1 MKTLKDIIKE
11 ATSDVNPLPGRTK
24 NFIDKHTVQK
34 IDYPVDAE
42 DQFTAKKIKKDTS
55 KGASY
60 KDGEDRA
67 VYEETDAEKTKK
79 ETMKTF
85 PNVKHFTKSGHP
97 DWEKHGIKNI
107 PTVKEATKYAG
118 KISAVAS
125 NDEREYGDKAGRISA
140 ELDKSPKKKVTLP
153 KAPWDKMKE
162 ETSLDEEKQHGLYK
176 FNKRS
181 GVWDHQRSTTPET
194 KDQWL
199 NQFKKDEPNEHFVV
213 SKNKPTHNPMRKE
226 ETMSDAE
233 TAKRENIV
241 KSMKKNTQ
249 GFKDRYGDRWKSVMY
264 ATATKNAMKEAL
276 DPVGKE
282 DDDIDND
289 GKKNTKSDQYLLNR
303 RKTIAAK
310 IKESVNLDEVNKSNL
325 GSHMGTV
332 NGYHIHDLGAAH
344 KDKRFVAA
352 SNDYGWLSHT
362 GSSAKEVTDKAK
374 TLPRSTTP
382 VAKSKEESDQDDWSA
397 SQKRRVASGEVRKA
411 VMNKR
416 MGESVNLD
424 EAFKAGEMKLHDG
437 STVTLS
443 KESAESLNSLFNQLN
458 SSNKSKMEEKLM
470 SDSDSFD
477 EILTFAKEV

>member
-42 DQFTAKKIKKDTS
+42 DQFTAKKIKKDHS

-60 KDGEDRA
+60 KEGEDNS

-107 PTVKEATKYAG
+107 PTVKEATKHAG

-153 KAPWDKMKE
+153 KAPWDKVE
-162 ETSLDEEKQHGLYK
+162 ESYELDEALTDKRVTTTDSEHKKVVGDLHRKLTSAGYK
-176 FNKRS
+176 PQFQSTNGSK
-181 GVWDHQRSTTPET
+181 GFTNGTMDHLSNPNVAKDKSVIGHVVKYKNDNGHTVNMTIRHKGNIRDDRGDKTENIQREVSIS
-194 KDQWL
+194 KL
-199 NQFKKDEPNEHFVV
+199 NYFDAKPKKPNL
-213 SKNKPTHNPMRKE
+213 PE

-264 ATATKNAMKEAL
+264 ATATKNAMKETM

-282 DDDIDND
+282 DADVDNN
-289 GKKNTKSDQYLLNR
+289 GKVNASDKYLKNR
-303 RKTIAAK
+303 RKAISAK
-310 IKESVNLDEVNKSNL
+310 IKESVD
-325 GSHMGTV
+325 
-332 NGYHIHDLGAAH
+332 
-344 KDKRFVAA
+344 
-352 SNDYGWLSHT
+352 
-362 GSSAKEVTDKAK
+362 
-374 TLPRSTTP
+374 
-382 VAKSKEESDQDDWSA
+382 
-397 SQKRRVASGEVRKA
+397 
-411 VMNKR
+411 
-416 MGESVNLD
+416 LD
-424 EAFKAGEMKLHDG
+424 EAFKVGALKLKDG
-437 STVTLS
+437 SSVSLT
-443 KESAESLNSLFNQLN
+443 KESAEALNGLFNQLN

-470 SDSDSFD
+470 SDSTGFD
-477 EILTFAKEV
+477 EILAFAKEV

>member
-42 DQFTAKKIKKDTS
+42 DQFTAKKIKKDHS

-60 KDGEDRA
+60 KEGEDNS

-107 PTVKEATKYAG
+107 PTVKEATKHAG

-162 ETSLDEEKQHGLYK
+162 SYELDEALTDKRVTTTDSEHKSAVGDLHRTLTKAGYK
-176 FNKRS
+176 PQFQTRDGVGGMKSGTMDHLSNPNVAKDKSVNGHNVKYKNDNGHTVNMKILHKGDIRDDRGDKTGNVRREVSIGNLESKR
-181 GVWDHQRSTTPET
+181 
-194 KDQWL
+194 
-199 NQFKKDEPNEHFVV
+199 PNL
-213 SKNKPTHNPMRKE
+213 PE

-276 DPVGKE
+276 DPVGRE
-282 DDDIDND
+282 DGDIDND
-289 GKKNTKSDQYLLNR
+289 GKKNTKSDQYLLKR
-303 RKTIAAK
+303 RKTISAK
-310 IKESVNLDEVNKSNL
+310 IKESVD
-325 GSHMGTV
+325 
-332 NGYHIHDLGAAH
+332 
-344 KDKRFVAA
+344 
-352 SNDYGWLSHT
+352 
-362 GSSAKEVTDKAK
+362 
-374 TLPRSTTP
+374 
-382 VAKSKEESDQDDWSA
+382 
-397 SQKRRVASGEVRKA
+397 
-411 VMNKR
+411 
-416 MGESVNLD
+416 LD
-424 EAFKAGEMKLHDG
+424 EAFKAGAMKLHDG
-437 STVTLS
+437 STVTLT

-477 EILTFAKEV
+477 EILAFAKEV